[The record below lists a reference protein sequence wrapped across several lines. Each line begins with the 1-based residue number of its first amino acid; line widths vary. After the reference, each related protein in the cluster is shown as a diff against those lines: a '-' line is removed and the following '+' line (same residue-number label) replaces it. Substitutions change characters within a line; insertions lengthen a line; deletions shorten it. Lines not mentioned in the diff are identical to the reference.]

1 MKGDMSLPDLGLSR
15 EQRNISLKKVNI
27 MFHAGATVTL
37 NMPFHV
43 VINVNT
49 KGTARV
55 IVT

>member
-1 MKGDMSLPDLGLSR
+1 VKGDMSLPDLGLSR

-27 MFHAGATVTL
+27 MFQAGATVTL
-37 NMPFHV
+37 NVPFHV

-49 KGTARV
+49 KGTAHV